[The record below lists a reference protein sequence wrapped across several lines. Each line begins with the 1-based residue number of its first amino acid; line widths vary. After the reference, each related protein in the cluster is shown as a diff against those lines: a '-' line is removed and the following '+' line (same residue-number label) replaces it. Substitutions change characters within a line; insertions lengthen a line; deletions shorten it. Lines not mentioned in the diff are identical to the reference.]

1 MGRKSGT
8 SSSSEGS
15 SSSQKVFGIRGF
27 DDSLSTAIKILGLKK
42 KRSVRELMEEAA
54 IDLLKKY
61 KEPF

>member
-1 MGRKSGT
+1 MSRKSGT

-27 DDSLSTAIKILGLKK
+27 DEKLITAIKILSLRQGKSL
-42 KRSVRELMEEAA
+42 RELMQEAT